1 MRIKEKPESE
11 SRDSDDAIPALAVSG
26 GYSSDFMKRAK
37 SGSGAHS
44 PTPTASPSVAVTNH
58 IFLSVYTPRLV
69 PAGCLKWSTRSS
81 ISIFMSDCF
90 SILYAKINYIFQ
102 FTKVLLYSCQ
112 GKYSC
117 TPVKKVLLYSCQKKY
132 SCTPVKKSTPVSR
145 NLGILFKIGLT
156 LLQERFAALL
166 CLVEE
171 VVEHGGVAGKLL
183 DTRLTVELGIEARLD
198 HAQGDG

>member
-1 MRIKEKPESE
+1 MPIPGKKASRTGDDMRIKEKPESE

-44 PTPTASPSVAVTNH
+44 PTPTASPSVTVTNH

-112 GKYSC
+112 
-117 TPVKKVLLYSCQKKY
+117 
-132 SCTPVKKSTPVSR
+132 KSTPVSR

-156 LLQERFAALL
+156 LLQERLAALL

-183 DTRLTVELGIEARLD
+183 DARLTVELGIEARLD